1 VLGTRGRPAP
11 TSLATAPHGGDAE
24 RIVEVRARAVA
35 VEARQVPDAFARIR
49 ALDHVAAGVEAIV
62 VAAIVVNIVITFGN
76 ALIRFLFAQDLP
88 WSADIWSVLLSII
101 TFLGA
106 PAYFRRT
113 NGMAYTAL
121 VDALTGLRRQAL
133 QACSLLIL
141 LGVCAVALAPYP
153 IFLASQSAQTLPILG
168 ISGGVV
174 GIWLGIGLVLL
185 SVFAIER
192 LLTLSV
198 KAILI
203 GAIGPALIALGTL
216 VVVLVALWLVRQV
229 GHTAEA

>member
-1 VLGTRGRPAP
+1 MLGIRGRPAP
-11 TSLATAPHGGDAE
+11 TSLATASDGDGAE
-24 RIVEVRARAVA
+24 RVIEVRTLAVEVEVRH
-35 VEARQVPDAFARIR
+35 ESGTFARNRI
-49 ALDHVAAGVEAIV
+49 LDYVAIGVEAIV

-76 ALIRFLFAQDLP
+76 ALIRFLVAQDLP
-88 WSADIWSVLLSII
+88 WSADIWSVLISII

-106 PAYFRRT
+106 PAFFRRT

-121 VDALTGLRRQAL
+121 VDALTGLRRQVL

-168 ISGGVV
+168 ISGGAVA
-174 GIWLGIGLVLL
+174 IWLGIGLVLL

-192 LLTLSV
+192 LLTLS
-198 KAILI
+198 
-203 GAIGPALIALGTL
+203 P
-216 VVVLVALWLVRQV
+216 
-229 GHTAEA
+229 E